1 MDDPT
6 RNGAKVW
13 HLLPH
18 DRSAIDRLSQAMRV
32 SPIIAQLLLNRRVV
46 EKPIAET
53 FLACPLTGLLEPER
67 LPGIDAAV
75 ERLFAAINEKKKICI
90 YGDYDVDGCTGA
102 AILLQGLRL
111 LDAKVHFYV
120 PHRLEEGYG
129 LNCEALRQIA
139 ADGASMVI
147 TVDCGIA
154 SVKEA
159 IEAKRLGLELIVT
172 DHHEFKATL
181 PDAAVLVHP
190 RLPGST
196 YPFGSLSGAAV
207 ALKLG
212 WALAQRASGGPK
224 VTPRFRDYLLD
235 SVGLAALGVVA
246 DVVPLQDENRILVHH
261 GVNRLRQTSSIGL
274 KALYAAAGLESGN
287 ALRASDIGFTLAPRL
302 NAAGRLGC
310 ARLVVELL
318 TTTKI
323 EQAAELAR
331 CLEDQNQKRQ
341 TLERRMLTEA
351 RQLVEA
357 NRYHEAPAIV
367 LAHAGWHA
375 GVIGIVASRLADIYA
390 RPSLMVALP
399 AAPPVG
405 ENGDEPIGVGSGRS
419 IPGFALNNALE
430 ACTDLLIGHGGHP
443 MAAGFRLYSN
453 KIDAFRERFCGYTAN
468 HYPSG
473 PPAPTLVL
481 DAEAPLSAL
490 TVGLLKDLDR
500 LEPYGSEN
508 RKPLFLAGNLAV
520 VGEPR
525 RVGTPDRHLSFR
537 VRQNGTILKA
547 IAFGMADRIEELMS
561 QGGAC
566 CLAFTPK
573 INEWQGRRSVD
584 LIVTD
589 FQAGA
594 EARLE

>member
-1 MDDPT
+1 LSNAVSKT
-6 RNGAKVW
+6 WR
-13 HLLPH
+13 LLPH
-18 DRSAIDRLSQAMRV
+18 DPDAVAHLAAQLGMAPV
-32 SPIIAQLLLNRRVV
+32 VAQLLRNRGVSAPEDARR
-46 EKPIAET
+46 
-53 FLACPLTGLLEPER
+53 FLDIPFAGLYAPDL
-67 LPGIDAAV
+67 LPGVADAAD
-75 ERLFAAINEKKKICI
+75 RIFAAVKEGRRICV
-90 YGDYDVDGCTGA
+90 YGDYDVDGVTGT

-129 LNCEALRQIA
+129 LNCEALRQLA
-139 ADGASMVI
+139 LDGTSLVV

-154 SVKEA
+154 SVLEA
-159 IEAKRLGLELIVT
+159 AEAKRVGLELIVT

-196 YPFGSLSGAAV
+196 YPFGKLSGAAV
-207 ALKLG
+207 AFKLG
-212 WALAQRASGGPK
+212 WALAQRACGGPK

-235 SVGLAALGVVA
+235 SVSLAALGVVA

-261 GVNRLRQTSSIGL
+261 GLNRLRQTPLVGL
-274 KALYAAAGLESGN
+274 KALYEVAGLGSGEG
-287 ALRASDIGFTLAPRL
+287 LRASDIGYTLAPRL

-318 TTTKI
+318 TTTKRD
-323 EQAAELAR
+323 QAAELAR

-341 TLERRMLTEA
+341 TLERRMLAEA
-351 RQLVEA
+351 RELVET
-357 NRYHEAPAIV
+357 NGCHEAPAIV
-367 LAHAGWHA
+367 LASSGWHV
-375 GVIGIVASRLADIYA
+375 GVLGIVASRLADIFG
-390 RPSLMVALP
+390 RPALLVALP
-399 AAPPVG
+399 TGPAALADPVQ
-405 ENGDEPIGVGSGRS
+405 IGVGSGRS
-419 IPGFALNNALE
+419 IPGLALHEALE
-430 ACTDLLIGHGGHP
+430 ACTELLIAHGGHA
-443 MAAGFRLYSN
+443 MAAGFRLRVDN
-453 KIDAFRERFCGYTAN
+453 VPAFREMLCAHTAK
-468 HYPSG
+468 HFPAEG

-481 DAEAPLSAL
+481 DAETPLSTL
-490 TVGLLKDLDR
+490 TPGLLRDLDR
-500 LEPYGSEN
+500 LEPYGAAN
-508 RKPLFLAGNLAV
+508 RKPMFLAGDLEV

-537 VRQNGTILKA
+537 VRQNGTVLKA

-561 QGGAC
+561 ATGKC

-584 LIVTD
+584 LVVTD